1 MRSRPVGVG
10 VDWVRLVVVGS
21 AALLDGTSTM
31 KIRRALIRDAERA
44 LDIWWDAK
52 SEIGLNPSKPQQEY
66 IEVWRGY
73 CRSGDVWAAEVDGEI
88 AAFIYLLAM
97 EIFYIVTARDHRQK
111 GLARAL
117 IAQAKKLAH
126 RRGYAALTARTRDI
140 NTATQTLLE
149 NQGFIEAEGNPD
161 PDQTWRYYIWKTE

>member
-1 MRSRPVGVG
+1 
-10 VDWVRLVVVGS
+10 
-21 AALLDGTSTM
+21 
-31 KIRRALIRDAERA
+31 
-44 LDIWWDAK
+44 
-52 SEIGLNPSKPQQEY
+52 
-66 IEVWRGY
+66 
-73 CRSGDVWAAEVDGEI
+73 
-88 AAFIYLLAM
+88 
-97 EIFYIVTARDHRQK
+97 VTARDHRQK

-149 NQGFIEAEGNPD
+149 NHGFIEAEGNPD